1 MGVTQTSVSEDDFF
15 KENIVNNIAALLGI
29 DKKNI
34 RVMNVVSAGGNRRR
48 RRRSTDL
55 SYIEVHSQHFNPY
68 TEVQTTTVFIL
79 V

>member
-1 MGVTQTSVSEDDFF
+1 MGVTQTSVSMDDFF

-34 RVMNVVSAGGNRRR
+34 RVMDVVSAGGGKR
-48 RRRSTDL
+48 RRRSADL
-55 SYIEVHSQHFNPY
+55 SYIEVGKI
-68 TEVQTTTVFIL
+68 VV